1 MKKLLLLGFC
11 LFILSACNRNVDSN
25 LQNYV
30 KENLKNNK
38 GILKLSSYKEVNW
51 NTVYVLGPYTST
63 KQLDGVLK
71 PYQKEIL
78 ATGIDTDDQLCLV
91 MLFNDK
97 TLVSQCIF
105 DRKTIDFER
114 VTRFVAGTKVK
125 PISKDSAI
133 FSYQRPKEYTP
144 YILQQ

>member
-1 MKKLLLLGFC
+1 MKKLLVLGFC
-11 LFILSACNRNVDSN
+11 LLILSACNKKFDSN
-25 LQNYV
+25 LLNYV

-38 GILKLSSYKEVNW
+38 GTLKLGAYKEVNW
-51 NTVYVLGPYTST
+51 NTMYVLGPYTST
-63 KQLDGVLK
+63 KQLDAVLK

-78 ATGIDTDDQLCLV
+78 ATGIDTDDQICLV

-97 TLVSQCIF
+97 ALVSQSVF

-114 VTRFVAGTKVK
+114 ITRFVAGTKIK
-125 PISKDSAI
+125 PISRDSAN

-144 YILQQ
+144 YVLQ

>member
-1 MKKLLLLGFC
+1 MKKLLLLSYS
-11 LFILSACNRNVDSN
+11 LVIISACNKNVDSN
-25 LQNYV
+25 LLNYV

-38 GILKLSSYKEVNW
+38 GTLKLSAYKEVNW
-51 NTVYVLGPYTST
+51 NTMYVLGPYTTT
-63 KQLDGVLK
+63 KQFDGILK

-78 ATGIDTDDQLCLV
+78 ATGIDTDDQICLV

-97 TLVSQCIF
+97 KLVSQSIF

-114 VTRFVAGTKVK
+114 ITRFGAGTKIK
-125 PISKDSAI
+125 PVSRDSAN

-144 YILQQ
+144 YILQ